1 MTGRFSG
8 VGRVAGRKLAYV
20 RWADGRV
27 EEFTLSEFRRRFGVS
42 ALSLETGAAVVGTL
56 QDGPIEEDP
65 MSLPFVIVR
74 AGHDDIPLFAGLDNG
89 SLVGIT
95 APDGEVFEFEPED
108 VVAAVNIEPAAVYW
122 GLALE
127 MRAERR

>member
-42 ALSLETGAAVVGTL
+42 ALSLKTGAAVVGTL
-56 QDGPIEEDP
+56 QDGPIDP
-65 MSLPFVIVR
+65 MSLPFVIAEGR
-74 AGHDDIPLFAGLDNG
+74 ALDDYVPR
-89 SLVGIT
+89 
-95 APDGEVFEFEPED
+95 PK
-108 VVAAVNIEPAAVYW
+108 
-122 GLALE
+122 
-127 MRAERR
+127 RARR